1 MVLASSLEE
10 TILYSQNS
18 LNLCWITVRNQ
29 VCAQSVKPKTVG
41 EGARRLRAYYAHTAR
56 RCAQVGEECAPTPV
70 RSGEELDMRA
80 VCAQPKKKPK
90 NATAVRVGARR
101 LRVDCAQTARSHY

>member
-1 MVLASSLEE
+1 M
-10 TILYSQNS
+10 
-18 LNLCWITVRNQ
+18 
-29 VCAQSVKPKTVG
+29 KPKTVG
-41 EGARRLRAYYAHTAR
+41 EGARRLRVD
-56 RCAQVGEECAPTPV
+56 CAQVGEECAPTPV

-101 LRVDCAQTARSHY
+101 LRVDCA

>member
-1 MVLASSLEE
+1 M
-10 TILYSQNS
+10 
-18 LNLCWITVRNQ
+18 
-29 VCAQSVKPKTVG
+29 KPKTVG

-101 LRVDCAQTARSHY
+101 LRVDCA